1 MTSSTESFLT
11 AEDENEIIQAIIEA
25 ESNTSGEIRVHI
37 EKHSHLD
44 VLERAKQV
52 FFDLGMDKTAARNGV
67 LFYIGVSD
75 KNFALLGDVGID
87 KVVEG
92 TFWDSTK
99 NIVISHFK
107 QQQYKQGLIEGIL
120 QAGIRLKQFFPLLES
135 DANELPN
142 EISKG

>member
-1 MTSSTESFLT
+1 MTNITESFLS
-11 AEDENEIIQAIIEA
+11 EDDENAIIQAIKDA
-25 ESNTSGEIRVHI
+25 ELNTSGEIRVHI
-37 EKHSHLD
+37 ENNSDLD

-52 FFDLGMDKTAARNGV
+52 FFDLNMNKTAARNGV
-67 LFYIGVSD
+67 LFYVGIAN
-75 KNFALLGDVGID
+75 KTFAILGDEGID

-107 QQQYKQGLIEGIL
+107 NQQYKQGLIEGIL
-120 QAGIRLKQFFPLLES
+120 QAGERLKQFFPLLEN
-135 DANELPN
+135 DTNELSN